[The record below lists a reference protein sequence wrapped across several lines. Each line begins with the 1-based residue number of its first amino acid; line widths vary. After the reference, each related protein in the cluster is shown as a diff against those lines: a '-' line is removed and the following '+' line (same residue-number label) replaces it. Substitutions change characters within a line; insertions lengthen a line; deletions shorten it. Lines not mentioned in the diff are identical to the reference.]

1 MGGIATEEK
10 LSQGMA
16 RFRQIE
22 ATWDREDTE
31 RWVLL
36 RRLLPSLRTSFEL
49 PTAQRCVEELLRKA
63 DSLCVTT
70 IATITE
76 VPAELASAVHA
87 GDRPAVNAIF
97 KKYTGK
103 SGSGK
108 KQNKGQVCWYLD
120 KFSDDSLCYSGPPTL
135 PAVRSNLPQ
144 RTPCP
149 AHGTF
154 EPSTADPLP
163 CPLYV
168 RTFQNIDERCRERKG
183 QSVID
188 IVSGSPLRGRLLGRQ
203 WSSGLRSAADTRG
216 NLLKTSCLLQMDN
229 ASAHSADAWLASGS
243 LTGSAL
249 TTSS

>member
-149 AHGTF
+149 ARGTF
-154 EPSTADPLP
+154 EPSTADPPALPTVRSNLPQRTP
-163 CPLYV
+163 CPA
-168 RTFQNIDERCRERKG
+168 RCTFEPSKISTNGVGNAKG
-183 QSVID
+183 SQSSI
-188 IVSGSPLRGRLLGRQ
+188 
-203 WSSGLRSAADTRG
+203 
-216 NLLKTSCLLQMDN
+216 SCLARLFAAGYLVD
-229 ASAHSADAWLASGS
+229 SGPAVS
-243 LTGSAL
+243 VLPPTPEE
-249 TTSS
+249 TY